1 MGKGDFS
8 FDEFCRVISEFS
20 SCMDDYPYVI
30 DLKNDKYFISEK
42 ALQRFA
48 IPSSLFTDV
57 MNTHKKFVDARDYQ
71 LLAEDL
77 EKLQTGKKNIHN
89 LEYRWLDK
97 EKRPV
102 WINCRGRVLADDDG
116 IPEFMIGC
124 INEIGLEAR
133 ADNISGFLQSI
144 AMRDYIADAD
154 KMSDVGFILRIGVD
168 GFKNISE
175 SFGNQYG
182 NIVLKSVADCIRKC
196 TNENQVVY
204 HIVADEFMILD
215 ISRKSKLD
223 SIYELYRNIKR
234 ELEMEIEKNNF
245 ETVYTIS
252 GGIISVKE
260 MENPEYADI
269 MKYSEFA
276 LGEAKNRGRNQ
287 VYVFEQEDY
296 DLFLRKRKILAQ
308 LRKSVGNDFE
318 GFDLVF
324 QPIMTAG
331 EDGVKLY
338 AAESL
343 LRFTTATGEFISPM
357 EFVPL
362 LEESGLIIP
371 VGKWILDRAVSM
383 CKKCQEYYPDFKVSI
398 NLSYVQILKSAILND
413 VFNSIAQYG
422 IKPDSIIMEMTESG
436 YLEDTMIVK
445 RVWDSLK
452 KFGVLIAIDDF
463 GTGYSNLSS
472 ISRLTP
478 DIVKIDRG
486 FTVKALKHKYENQLM
501 ENIIELVHSIDL
513 KICLEGVETN
523 EELKELNR
531 LNPNYIQGYYYSRP
545 CKRQEFFDRFILHKD
560 ENAASACN

>member
-1 MGKGDFS
+1 MYGKHLSEEHKNRLSEVNKGNTYAKGKPAWNKGKKMS
-8 FDEFCRVISEFS
+8 EEFC
-20 SCMDDYPYVI
+20 
-30 DLKNDKYFISEK
+30 
-42 ALQRFA
+42 
-48 IPSSLFTDV
+48 
-57 MNTHKKFVDARDYQ
+57 
-71 LLAEDL
+71 
-77 EKLQTGKKNIHN
+77 
-89 LEYRWLDK
+89 
-97 EKRPV
+97 
-102 WINCRGRVLADDDG
+102 
-116 IPEFMIGC
+116 
-124 INEIGLEAR
+124 
-133 ADNISGFLQSI
+133 
-144 AMRDYIADAD
+144 
-154 KMSDVGFILRIGVD
+154 
-168 GFKNISE
+168 
-175 SFGNQYG
+175 
-182 NIVLKSVADCIRKC
+182 RKC
-196 TNENQVVY
+196 TNKNQVVY

-215 ISRKSKLD
+215 ISRKNKLD

-245 ETVYTIS
+245 EAVYTIS

-276 LGEAKNRGRNQ
+276 LGEAKNMGRNQ

-383 CKKCQEYYPDFKVSI
+383 CKKCQKYYPDFKVSI

-478 DIVKIDRG
+478 DIVKIDRD

-501 ENIIELVHSIDL
+501 ENIIELVNSIDL

>member
-8 FDEFCRVISEFS
+8 FDEFCGVISEFS
-20 SCMDDYPYVI
+20 SCMDDYPYVV

-57 MNTHKKFVDARDYQ
+57 INTHKKFVDARDYQ
-71 LLAEDL
+71 LLVEDL

-196 TNENQVVY
+196 TNKNQVVY

-215 ISRKSKLD
+215 ISRKNKLD

-245 ETVYTIS
+245 EAVYTIS

-276 LGEAKNRGRNQ
+276 LGEAKNMGRNQ

-383 CKKCQEYYPDFKVSI
+383 CKKCQKYYPDFKVSI

-478 DIVKIDRG
+478 DIVKIDRD

>member
-1 MGKGDFS
+1 MEKNDFS
-8 FDEFCRVISEFS
+8 FEQFCRVISEFS

-48 IPSSLFTDV
+48 IPDSRFSDV
-57 MNTHKKFVDARDYQ
+57 MNTHKKFVDARDYKV
-71 LLAEDL
+71 LVEDL
-77 EKLQTGKKNIHN
+77 EKLRTGRKKLHN
-89 LEYRWLDK
+89 LEYRWLDR
-97 EKRPV
+97 EKHPV
-102 WINCRGRVLADDDG
+102 WINCRGRVLTDSEG
-116 IPEFMIGC
+116 TPEFMIGC

-133 ADNISGFLQSI
+133 ADNTSGFLQSI
-144 AMRDYIADAD
+144 AMRDYL
-154 KMSDVGFILRIGVD
+154 SDFENLSNVGFILRIGVD
-168 GFKNISE
+168 GFKNINE

-182 NIVLKSVADCIRKC
+182 DIVLRSVADCIRKC
-196 TNENQVVY
+196 TNKNQVTY

-215 ISRKSKLD
+215 VSGENKLD
-223 SIYELYRNIKR
+223 NIYELYRNIKR
-234 ELEMEIEKNNF
+234 ELEIEIEKNNF
-245 ETVYTIS
+245 EAVYTIS

-260 MENPEYADI
+260 MEHPKYADI

-296 DLFLRKRKILAQ
+296 DLFLRKRRILAE
-308 LRKSVGNDFE
+308 LRKSVGNNFE

-331 EDGVKLY
+331 NDGAKLY

-343 LRFTTATGEFISPM
+343 LRFTTSTGEFISPM

-383 CKKCQEYYPDFKVSI
+383 CKTCQEYYPDFKVSI

-422 IKPDSIIMEMTESG
+422 IRPNSIIMEMTESG
-436 YLEDTMIVK
+436 YLEDTIIVK

-523 EELKELNR
+523 EELEELNR
-531 LNPNYIQGYYYSRP
+531 LNPNYIQGYFYSRP
-545 CKRQEFFDRFILHKD
+545 CKRQEFLDKFILHGDKT
-560 ENAASACN
+560 ASDCN

>member
-1 MGKGDFS
+1 MGKGDFL

-20 SCMDDYPYVI
+20 SCMDDYPYVV

-57 MNTHKKFVDARDYQ
+57 INTHKKFVDARDYQ
-71 LLAEDL
+71 LLVEDL

-102 WINCRGRVLADDDG
+102 WINCRGRVLTDDDG

-196 TNENQVVY
+196 TNKNQVVY

-215 ISRKSKLD
+215 ISRKNKLD

-245 ETVYTIS
+245 EAVYTIS

-276 LGEAKNRGRNQ
+276 LGEAKNMGRNQ

-383 CKKCQEYYPDFKVSI
+383 CKKCQKYYPDFKVSI

-478 DIVKIDRG
+478 DIVKIDRD